1 MPESIRNADGSPY
14 DGRDDIRLGPVTV
27 LTGLDQGRYP
37 HGNSVLLQGA
47 EQSLLVDPSMS
58 LDLRSGPLA
67 ARVDQIFNS
76 HAHEDHVASNR
87 LFPSAPVYIHEA
99 DLPGVQ
105 DIDGLLSIYGFDDPA
120 VTEHFRQVLEDE
132 FQFAGSPD
140 AVGVTSDA
148 VFDLGGGVRTE
159 VVHLPGH
166 TRGHCGVM
174 VPSAGVC
181 YLGDIDLSGFGPYYG
196 DAWSSLDD
204 FRRTLALCRD
214 LEADFYVTFHHKH
227 VVEGRAAFLGQLAD
241 FTDVIARRD
250 DELLAFLAEP
260 RTLQDIVA
268 HRFVYRPTVDDPM
281 VDSVERRSM
290 SQHLDSLLAAGQV
303 TCEGEGLWR
312 RGGGG

>member
-1 MPESIRNADGSPY
+1 VPQSIRNADGSPY
-14 DGRDDIRLGPVTV
+14 DGRADVRLGTVTV
-27 LTGLDQGRYP
+27 LTGLDNGRYP
-37 HGNSVLLQGA
+37 HGNSVLVQGA
-47 EQSLLVDPSMS
+47 EQNLLIDPSMS
-58 LDLRSGPLA
+58 LA
-67 ARVDQIFNS
+67 ARPDPVARRVDQIFNS

-105 DIDGLLSIYGFDDPA
+105 DVDGLLRIYGFDDPA
-120 VTEHFRQVLEDE
+120 VAGDFRRVLEDE
-132 FQFAGSPD
+132 FQFEGSPD
-140 AVGVTSDA
+140 AVGVSSDA
-148 VFDLGGGVRTE
+148 VFDLGGGIRAE
-159 VVHLPGH
+159 IVHLPGH

-174 VPSAGVC
+174 VPSEGVC

-214 LEADFYVTFHHKH
+214 IEAHWYVTFHHKH
-227 VVEGRAAFLGQLAD
+227 VVEGRHQFLEQLAA
-241 FTDVIARRD
+241 FTDVIARRE

-260 RTLQDIVA
+260 RTLHDIVA
-268 HRFVYRPTVDDPM
+268 HRFVYRATVEDPI

-290 SQHLDSLLAAGQV
+290 SQHLDTLLATGRV

-312 RGGGG
+312 RA